1 MSALRTGGV
10 AVQLLIA
17 LLLGACAGG
26 GGGGGGG
33 GSVTLP
39 PPPPLSPPPPPP
51 PLPPIPPLPPAA
63 APGSY
68 PDPNSTEFKADWG
81 PGGIN
86 AQAAWQF
93 QNAHGEGILIG
104 VIDDGIVA
112 PTDPNYAELAGR
124 VDPNSTDINTTRNQL
139 SSTLSHGS
147 ELSALMVGNFNGSST
162 VGVAFDAHVL
172 AVRSDNGSDSFNL
185 ADLASAVNYAVAHGV
200 NIINFSLG
208 AASLPS
214 NADATAFRDSIANA
228 TSHGVIVVSS
238 AGNDGPN
245 AGNVIYPGYWATDPN
260 VSHGLIISA
269 GGLNNDGSF
278 NNVSNPAGA
287 AASWYVTAP
296 GWQIIVPDFG
306 PNGPVPGFQVCYPN
320 PSVCDGLV
328 QIQGTSYASPHVSA
342 AAAILESA
350 FPGLTPQQ
358 VVDIILASTDD
369 MGAAGVDSQTGHGK
383 LDLARAFAP
392 FGTVAAPLV
401 AGRPDAMPTT
411 MLGVVGA
418 AFGDGLSNTPGEWT
432 TVGFDKYG
440 RTFNV
445 DFSHNWLRAPAGPAL
460 VAEAPTL
467 WLSSESGD
475 ATTVQFAPAEDV
487 APDSYRLPVD
497 RADLQQPAVR
507 IESHLA
513 NGLSFT
519 FAAHGAQASA
529 TQGIEPGG
537 HFDFVNADTS
547 IKLTQRLNNALS
559 FSFLSENGE
568 AAVGLQQQ
576 RTERRA
582 TAAQANFTFG
592 RLNLD
597 ATYGRIVE
605 GEGLLGLVW
614 TDTYGETPR
623 GDIRFAGLAGWYDIN
638 PAWRLNFDA
647 ESGVAGLAQDGWL
660 SVGAP
665 LRTSAFSTELDY
677 FGASDWL
684 KPLGARGRGV
694 LAFTFSQPMRVEDGT
709 LLVSLPT
716 ANAYGR
722 RSLSYET
729 RVIDPTPSGRE
740 LRFGLGYRYFEGET
754 LSAFGEVLRVE
765 DPGHVADAPDET
777 VLRVG
782 LRLRD

>member
-1 MSALRTGGV
+1 MSALRTSGLAVQVLV
-10 AVQLLIA
+10 AV
-17 LLLGACAGG
+17 LLGACAGG
-26 GGGGGGG
+26 GGGGGG
-33 GSVTLP
+33 SVAMPP
-39 PPPPLSPPPPPP
+39 PPPPLSPPVSPP

-68 PDPNSTEFKADWG
+68 PDPSSAEFKTDWG

-93 QNAHGEGILIG
+93 QNGHGEGILIG

-112 PTDPNYAELAGR
+112 PTDPSYAELAGR
-124 VDPNSTDINTTRNQL
+124 IDPASTDINSTRNQL

-172 AVRSDNGSDSFNL
+172 AVRADNGSDSFTFS
-185 ADLASAVNYAVAHGV
+185 DLANAVNYAVAHGV

-208 AASLPS
+208 TASVPNS
-214 NADATAFRDSIANA
+214 TDANAFRDAIANA
-228 TSHGVIVVSS
+228 TSRGVIIVSS

-245 AGNVIYPGYWATDPN
+245 APNVIYPGFWATDPN
-260 VSHGLIISA
+260 VGHGLIISA
-269 GGLNNDGSF
+269 GAINQDGTF
-278 NNVSNPAGA
+278 NTVSNPAGA
-287 AASWYVTAP
+287 AASSYVTAP

-306 PNGPVPGFQVCYPN
+306 PVGPVPGYQVCYPD
-320 PSVCDGLV
+320 PSNCNGLV
-328 QIQGTSYASPHVSA
+328 QIQGTSYASPHVA
-342 AAAILESA
+342 AAAAVLESA

-369 MGAAGVDSQTGHGK
+369 TGAAGVDAQTGHGE

-401 AGRPDAMPTT
+401 AGRPAATPTT

-418 AFGDGLSNTPGEWT
+418 AFGDGFARSGAWR

-445 DFSHNWLRAPAGPAL
+445 DLSPNWIRAPSGPAL
-460 VAEAPTL
+460 TAAAPTL
-467 WLSSESGD
+467 WRTAEVD
-475 ATTVQFAPAEDV
+475 ANTSMQFAPADDV
-487 APDSYRLPVD
+487 APDSYRLPVS

-519 FAAHGAQASA
+519 FAAHGAEAADSPA
-529 TQGIEPGG
+529 IEPNG
-537 HFDFVNADTS
+537 HLDFVNADTS
-547 IKLTQRLNNALS
+547 VKLTQRLTNALS
-559 FSFLSENGE
+559 FSFLSESGE

-576 RTERRA
+576 RTDRHA
-582 TAAQANFTFG
+582 AAAQANLNFG
-592 RLNLD
+592 KLNLD
-597 ATYGRIVE
+597 ASYGQISE

-614 TDTYGETPR
+614 TDTYGGTPR
-623 GDIRFAGLAGWYDIN
+623 GDIRFAGLAGWYDVN
-638 PAWRLNFDA
+638 DAWRFNFDA
-647 ESGVAGLAQDGWL
+647 ESGVAGLAQEGWL
-660 SVGAP
+660 SVGSP

-684 KPLGARGRGV
+684 KAFGAAGRGV
-694 LAFTFSQPMRVEDGT
+694 LALTLSQPVRVEDGT
-709 LLVSLPT
+709 LLVTMPT

-722 RSLSYET
+722 KSLSYET
-729 RVIDPTPSGRE
+729 RAFDPTPSGRE
-740 LRFGLGYRYFEGET
+740 LRLGLGYRYFEGET
-754 LSAFGEVLRVE
+754 LSAFGEVLRVA

-777 VLRVG
+777 VVRFG